1 MYCSGEIKLL
11 LILWIYDLST
21 ACIGDGRLG
30 YMVACSAFG
39 NVCDY
44 IVRGETI
51 EELMANGARHV
62 IEVHGHTDEQIKSW
76 STPENQARLMKLVKQ
91 E

>member
-1 MYCSGEIKLL
+1 MIWSINK
-11 LILWIYDLST
+11 D
-21 ACIGDGRLG
+21 CIGGEHLE
-30 YMVACSAFG
+30 YTVACKAFG

-62 IEVHGHTDEQIKSW
+62 KEVHGHTDEQIKSW
-76 STPENQARLMKLVKQ
+76 STPENQARLMKMVKQ

>member
-1 MYCSGEIKLL
+1 M
-11 LILWIYDLST
+11 
-21 ACIGDGRLG
+21 G
-30 YMVACSAFG
+30 YTVACSAFG

-44 IVRGETI
+44 IVGGETI

-62 IEVHGHTDEQIKSW
+62 KEVHGHTDEQLKSW
-76 STPENQARLMKLVKQ
+76 STPENQARLMKLVKH